1 MAQKTV
7 KIKLSGGSVQF
18 KRNTPDGIEVTVHGQ
33 TKNGKGKWHEIVIFL
48 DQYDME
54 NIVVN
59 SKNWARTQVDNANT
73 FLNKINDNSDQRR

>member
-18 KRNTPDGIEVTVHGQ
+18 RRNTPNGIEVTVHGQ
-33 TKNGKGKWHEIVIFL
+33 TKNGKGKWHEIAIVL

-54 NIVVN
+54 TIVVN
-59 SKNWARTQVDNANT
+59 SKNWARTQVDSANT